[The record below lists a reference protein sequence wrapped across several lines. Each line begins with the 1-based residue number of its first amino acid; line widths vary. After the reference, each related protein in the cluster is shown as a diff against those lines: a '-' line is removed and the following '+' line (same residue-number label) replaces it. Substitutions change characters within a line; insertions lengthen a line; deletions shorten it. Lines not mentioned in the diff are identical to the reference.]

1 MLNMNLK
8 HLMNL
13 STAKKFPKNSVIISE
28 GDSQPYSMYFLLS
41 GSVRVVKNYGGYNQ
55 VVVATLNKGD
65 FFGEMSLFLLKPRS
79 ATVVTADET
88 VALEITQLNVYEL
101 IEKNPQVLY
110 HILKVLCTRIDNLN
124 DRVRSLPPRH

>member
-88 VALEITQLNVYEL
+88 VVLEITQLNVYEL